1 MFSWELLRIN
11 SGGASQSGSS
21 LSALNDLPDAASQ
34 RDAVVGDAEASA
46 ASQSFIDGFLSRYP
60 KTVLQTLLCDR
71 TTGHNIIWADNEYEA
86 LGEGYAGDDEITVEK
101 ITGPN
106 SSIIKPRIAKEA
118 GRQSQRT
125 KSRAEVFSPAWLCN
139 QMNNDLDEAWFG
151 RREVFNTEANAE
163 DGVKSWVP
171 TVEPV
176 VFPKSKGHG
185 WRAYVE
191 APKLEVTCGEAP
203 FVCSRYDTV
212 TGAELPVAERVGF
225 FDRKLRIVS
234 EKTKTRKEWVRR
246 ALDALRASYGYEY
259 QGDNLLIARI
269 NVFETFADHLRAGW
283 GSGPDADEANQAAW
297 VVSWNFWQMNGLTDA
312 VPTNKMD
319 VAFESTLGTFEGPE
333 PELVQTSLID
343 LFGDVFQDETTK
355 EEEVEEPKE
364 TVPLCVLYD
373 WKVGEPFEFVSLKGR
388 ASDMGKKFYA
398 VIGNPPYQEDSGD
411 TSDKPIYDTFM
422 NEAYKI
428 GEKVELITPA
438 RFLFVAGKAPKAW
451 SRGMLQDE
459 HLAVLDYKPVASD
472 VFPGVGF
479 KGGVAVTL
487 RDSSKKLG
495 PIGHFI
501 PNQTLRNIVSKIVKL
516 AEFSALSN
524 LVNPTEYYNISS
536 HLYDVHPEILAMKIV
551 VKGKEVPLVSKGH
564 ESDLTTNILDK
575 NPDLF
580 FEEKPNDERDYKRVY
595 GRQNGKR
602 VFRFLRSDYL
612 EPCEG
617 LNNYKVIVAES
628 NNSGA
633 FGETLVE
640 PIIGERDVAAT
651 QTFIT
656 IGFFKTKDEAEAA
669 LKYIKSKFARAMLGT
684 LKVTQH
690 NKRDAWDNVPLQDF
704 TSNSDIDW
712 TQSVADI
719 DRQLYAKY
727 GLDDEEIQFIESH
740 VKEMN

>member
-1 MFSWELLRIN
+1 
-11 SGGASQSGSS
+11 
-21 LSALNDLPDAASQ
+21 
-34 RDAVVGDAEASA
+34 
-46 ASQSFIDGFLSRYP
+46 
-60 KTVLQTLLCDR
+60 
-71 TTGHNIIWADNEYEA
+71 
-86 LGEGYAGDDEITVEK
+86 
-101 ITGPN
+101 
-106 SSIIKPRIAKEA
+106 
-118 GRQSQRT
+118 
-125 KSRAEVFSPAWLCN
+125 
-139 QMNNDLDEAWFG
+139 
-151 RREVFNTEANAE
+151 
-163 DGVKSWVP
+163 
-171 TVEPV
+171 
-176 VFPKSKGHG
+176 
-185 WRAYVE
+185 
-191 APKLEVTCGEAP
+191 
-203 FVCSRYDTV
+203 
-212 TGAELPVAERVGF
+212 
-225 FDRKLRIVS
+225 
-234 EKTKTRKEWVRR
+234 
-246 ALDALRASYGYEY
+246 
-259 QGDNLLIARI
+259 
-269 NVFETFADHLRAGW
+269 
-283 GSGPDADEANQAAW
+283 
-297 VVSWNFWQMNGLTDA
+297 
-312 VPTNKMD
+312 
-319 VAFESTLGTFEGPE
+319 
-333 PELVQTSLID
+333 
-343 LFGDVFQDETTK
+343 
-355 EEEVEEPKE
+355 
-364 TVPLCVLYD
+364 
-373 WKVGEPFEFVSLKGR
+373 
-388 ASDMGKKFYA
+388 
-398 VIGNPPYQEDSGD
+398 
-411 TSDKPIYDTFM
+411 
-422 NEAYKI
+422 
-428 GEKVELITPA
+428 
-438 RFLFVAGKAPKAW
+438 
-451 SRGMLQDE
+451 MLQDE

-501 PNQTLRNIVSKIVKL
+501 PNQTLRNIVSKVVKL
-516 AEFSALSN
+516 TEFSALSN

-536 HLYDVHPEILAMKIV
+536 HLYEVHPEILTMKIV

-640 PIIGERDVAAT
+640 PIIGERDVATT

-656 IGFFKTKDEAEAA
+656 IGFFKTKDEAGAA

-727 GLDDEEIQFIESH
+727 GLNDEEITFIESH
-740 VKEMN
+740 VKEMD